1 MGWFVSLVKFSGMV
15 SFLKIFLSLVWLFMV
30 YMVVSTS
37 LESSLF
43 KEWDYLAAIP
53 WMRATLWDFYANVLV
68 IYLWILYREKSAV
81 LKIVWAVLFFTLGSI
96 GTIGYVLLQLF
107 SLKGDEGVNVILKP
121 KQAHA

>member
-1 MGWFVSLVKFSGMV
+1 MV

-43 KEWDYLAAIP
+43 KEWDYLGSIP

-68 IYLWILYREKSAV
+68 IYLWVLYREHNAG
-81 LKIVWAVLFFTLGSI
+81 LKLVWAVLFFTLGSI
-96 GTIGYVLLQLF
+96 GTIGYVLIQLF
-107 SLKGDEGVNVILKP
+107 SLRNGEGIDSILRPKSVN
-121 KQAHA
+121 A